1 MALLVLAVGASSILR
16 APPTYALRP
25 RTVPRMRVS
34 AADEQRMLYSEAALS
49 AFISAEMRH
58 FCESKMAEL
67 GHDEKPEDLA
77 QREEQRD
84 QLYGTSGPAAVDLIC
99 DTTEHAFKELHK
111 SDASVLSALGSAIT
125 YLREYFKTDELAQP
139 LARVGLTDYE
149 AAHHM
154 TDMYMS
160 RRDVGVGFARILQPS
175 GAGNDVTNP
184 NPDPSPNPNPDPNP
198 NASPSQA
205 SCTRGARA

>member
-16 APPTYALRP
+16 APPTYALRL
-25 RTVPRMRVS
+25 RTVPTMRVS
-34 AADEQRMLYSEAALS
+34 AADEQRMLYSETALS

-67 GHDEKPEDLA
+67 GQDEKPEELA

-139 LARVGLTDYE
+139 LARVGLADYE

-175 GAGNDVTNP
+175 GAGMM
-184 NPDPSPNPNPDPNP
+184 
-198 NASPSQA
+198 
-205 SCTRGARA
+205 